1 MAGPFGALGCIPDV
15 VESTDPKTLE
25 VKLAQSFARQLLS
38 NPASQ
43 FVELQSS
50 GGGDGAVFQV
60 TLYYSTEEDGNYPPL
75 SEQHVKV
82 VWGSDPK
89 TVLAKIADFY
99 ATVAVDRTTFV
110 EKSSA
115 GAGALWVDIIVYTL
129 GEDLALAALELEDVD
144 EVTAGVFAAAPPVPA
159 VDPAVRRARVA
170 KRAKTKRQAAPPRE
184 AAEPAESAARVF
196 TEPEAEDWTGPFEK
210 AVARRKAVVRRSR
223 VAARVAARKGK

>member
-1 MAGPFGALGCIPDV
+1 
-15 VESTDPKTLE
+15 
-25 VKLAQSFARQLLS
+25 
-38 NPASQ
+38 
-43 FVELQSS
+43 VELQSS

-110 EKSSA
+110 EKASA

-144 EVTAGVFAAAPPVPA
+144 EVTAGVFAAAPPVPV

-170 KRAKTKRQAAPPRE
+170 KRAKTKRIASAPPDTIRGSVE
-184 AAEPAESAARVF
+184 GGALLGEVLERFGVRIVSEESAARR
-196 TEPEAEDWTGPFEK
+196 K
-210 AVARRKAVVRRSR
+210 RVADR
-223 VAARVAARKGK
+223 VAALKGK